1 MKKQILA
8 LLGILL
14 TVVSVTPNSVYA
26 TANPPKQVV
35 VAKIQAAFPDAPIM
49 VAVADCESGLLH
61 YDNGLPR
68 KNEKGSSATGLF
80 QIMSSLHRADAKRLG
95 YDIDTLE
102 GNIAYAR
109 VLYKRRGTADWNPS
123 KACWSKR
130 SIKGA
135 SYSHN
140 RTILPEE
147 NLLHQLF

>member
-68 KNEKGSSATGLF
+68 KNEKGRHKVHKTVPKMIF
-80 QIMSSLHRADAKRLG
+80 IC
-95 YDIDTLE
+95 
-102 GNIAYAR
+102 
-109 VLYKRRGTADWNPS
+109 LYVA
-123 KACWSKR
+123 
-130 SIKGA
+130 IK
-135 SYSHN
+135 
-140 RTILPEE
+140 
-147 NLLHQLF
+147 HQLLNFMIKKTSEMSIL